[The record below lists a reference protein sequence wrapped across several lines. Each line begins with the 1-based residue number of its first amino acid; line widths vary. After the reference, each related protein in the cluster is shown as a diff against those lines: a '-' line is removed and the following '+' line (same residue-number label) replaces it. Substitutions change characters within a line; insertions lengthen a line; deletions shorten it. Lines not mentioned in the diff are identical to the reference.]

1 MAITWPVEATSPRSA
16 SPTEPMAEPAPV
28 PVPVSADPAHLTL
41 IKPRDAQD
49 RHDSA
54 LRHRAPVHRPAS
66 VRYRVAADAGHL
78 VALLSRRGDGHVDG
92 MGLAARAFARGLL
105 WWRPGAGRA
114 RRVFVV
120 HGRDS
125 QLRELM
131 YDFLRAL
138 DLRPLEWE
146 SLVRATRQ
154 ATPLLA
160 EVVVKALRRG
170 MAVMVLLTPDDVVS
184 LHPALFGPREPS
196 YETTPHS
203 QPRANVLLE
212 LGMALAASPAKT
224 IIIEIGQI
232 KPIADLAG
240 LNVIRF
246 DGSETALAKIVERLK
261 LAGCA
266 VDDHGVDWLR
276 PSRFAGLDAFNR
288 KPPDGSKNAGGSKV
302 YSV

>member
-1 MAITWPVEATSPRSA
+1 MIQPSGTGPPCT
-16 SPTEPMAEPAPV
+16 
-28 PVPVSADPAHLTL
+28 
-41 IKPRDAQD
+41 
-49 RHDSA
+49 
-54 LRHRAPVHRPAS
+54 RPAS
-66 VRYRVAADAGHL
+66 VRYRVAADAGHP
-78 VALLSRRGDGHVDG
+78 VALLSRRRGDGYVDG

-105 WWRPGAGRA
+105 WWWPGAGRA

-212 LGMALAASPAKT
+212 LGMALAASPART

-288 KPPDGSKNAGGSKV
+288 KPPDGSKNAGGPKV